1 MNVIKGEDSF
11 IADTYWHTLEIYK
24 IDDADWIDWAFNAIR
39 NKVILQRDMLVYGKM
54 NGYSFIRPRKDNKM
68 YLVWNMV
75 TRVEIFKR

>member
-1 MNVIKGEDSF
+1 MSVIKGEDSF

-24 IDDADWIDWAFNAIR
+24 IYDADWIDWAFNAIS
-39 NKVILQRDMLVYGKM
+39 NKVSLQRDVCSSMD
-54 NGYSFIRPRKDNKM
+54 GYSFIRLRKDNKM